1 MVRAVAHVAQLG
13 EQQVAFG
20 RRALLEHVEQRQRDF
35 ALAHVAAG
43 GLAGHFHRRII
54 QYVVFDLE
62 GDAQVVAELA
72 HPVYVLFVR
81 TDRDRPGGSAG
92 AEQRGGFLID
102 DVVVD
107 FARHRQFLGLLG
119 LDQLSLA
126 HLVDR
131 TRDLG
136 QHVPALV
143 LQADVIGARENVV
156 ADQNG
161 RPGVPQ
167 RVDGRLAASDVSLV
181 DDVVMDQR
189 GRMDH
194 LDQRRAH
201 VAPLADLAVQG
212 GRQQHEQRAELLAPV
227 AEDVVADRADI
238 GVVAMQDRRD
248 VPLVAAY
255 PVGYGGLDLFQRDL
269 RCVFHDMQISEI
281 FLKRPTLPR
290 FLRGF
295 RRAGGDR
302 KFRGF
307 AGPEAT
313 RCRPSGSR
321 CRLDNRIA
329 MRIVLMVNV
338 LCAATCRSEASRTP
352 FRN

>member
-1 MVRAVAHVAQLG
+1 MV
-13 EQQVAFG
+13 
-20 RRALLEHVEQRQRDF
+20 
-35 ALAHVAAG
+35 
-43 GLAGHFHRRII
+43 
-54 QYVVFDLE
+54 
-62 GDAQVVAELA
+62 
-72 HPVYVLFVR
+72 
-81 TDRDRPGGSAG
+81 S

-194 LDQRRAH
+194 LDQRRANEKVSAEELAQICEITDSFGRTEVVPERLMDAVSAVSGCSPAYVFMFIEAMADAA
-201 VAPLADLAVQG
+201 VAQG
-212 GRQQHEQRAELLAPV
+212 MPRKQAYQFAAQALLGSAKMVLETGMHPGELKDMVCSPAGSTIEGVRILEQN
-227 AEDVVADRADI
+227 
-238 GVVAMQDRRD
+238 
-248 VPLVAAY
+248 
-255 PVGYGGLDLFQRDL
+255 
-269 RCVFHDMQISEI
+269 
-281 FLKRPTLPR
+281 
-290 FLRGF
+290 GF
-295 RRAGGDR
+295 RSAV
-302 KFRGF
+302 F
-307 AGPEAT
+307 EALN
-313 RCRPSGSR
+313 G
-321 CRLDNRIA
+321 
-329 MRIVLMVNV
+329 
-338 LCAATCRSEASRTP
+338 AAEKGKKM
-352 FRN
+352 